1 VGGSNTA
8 HTFTIP
14 LTMACNFSKGF
25 TFDCKEGVGGIKEIF
40 LAPTST
46 FATGVTIDS
55 VTGKIDGLPTATIY
69 RYQIDTK
76 LGNSSFVE
84 AVESA
89 NGGVLWTQTI
99 TTVLQ
104 GLSADKRKELDR
116 VCRSRAITVFVRDS
130 NDNILMAGRIDGLEV
145 SSGDWTTGAAKSDF
159 NGYNLVFTGQE
170 RNPAEHLEAF
180 TSEPFDNFGGI
191 TVDPPYTVAS

>member
-1 VGGSNTA
+1 
-8 HTFTIP
+8 
-14 LTMACNFSKGF
+14 MACNLTKGF

-40 LAPTST
+40 LAPTSA
-46 FATGVTIDS
+46 FASGITIDN
-55 VTGKIDGLPTATIY
+55 VTGEITGLPTATVY

-89 NGGVLWTQTI
+89 NGGVLWSQTI

-104 GLSADKRKELDR
+104 GLSADKRLELER
-116 VCRSRAITVFVRDS
+116 LCRSRALTVFVHDS
-130 NDNILMAGRIDGLEV
+130 NGNILVAGRIDGLEV

-159 NGYNLVFTGQE
+159 NGYNLIFTGQE
-170 RNPAEHLEAF
+170 RNPAEHLEAY
-180 TSEPFDNFGGI
+180 TTVPFDNFGGI

>member
-1 VGGSNTA
+1 
-8 HTFTIP
+8 
-14 LTMACNFSKGF
+14 MACNLTKGF

-40 LAPTST
+40 LSPTSN

-55 VTGKIDGLPTATIY
+55 VTGEVTGLPTVTLY

-76 LGNSSFVE
+76 LGTSSFVE

-89 NGGVLWTQTI
+89 NGGVLFTQTV

-116 VCRSRAITVFVRDS
+116 IARNRAITVFVRDS
-130 NDNILMAGRIDGLEV
+130 NDNILMAGRLDGLEL
-145 SSGDWTTGAAKSDF
+145 SSGDWTTGAAKGDF

-170 RNPAEHLEAF
+170 RNAAEHLE
-180 TSEPFDNFGGI
+180 TYTEVPFDNFNDV
-191 TVDPPYTVAS
+191 TVDPPYVVAS